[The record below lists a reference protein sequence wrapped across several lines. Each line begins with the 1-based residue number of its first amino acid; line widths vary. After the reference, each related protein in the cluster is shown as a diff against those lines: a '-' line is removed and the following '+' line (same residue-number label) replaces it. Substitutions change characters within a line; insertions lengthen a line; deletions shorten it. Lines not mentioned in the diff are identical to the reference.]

1 MASGDLKYLGAQLKK
16 LAKKAPYSFIFKELA
31 NRKLANTDTPVD
43 ALIVS
48 LEKRY
53 KQDND
58 FFGEPLPEI
67 SKDEITDVFLKFEEM
82 GLGRYKRVYK
92 DKKPRFEWHNF
103 SCINISK
110 YALGYVEEIE
120 LYDADLTYF
129 DQLIVDMNDGRQ
141 CFIRLPYGFEKSG
154 RKWKRF
160 LEEIRDRF
168 DDELEA
174 LETAE
179 KYKSLTD
186 D

>member
-1 MASGDLKYLGAQLKK
+1 MANDHLKYLRTQLRK

-31 NRKLANTDTPVD
+31 HRKLANTDTPVD
-43 ALIVS
+43 ALSVS

-67 SKDEITDVFLKFEEM
+67 SKDDIMKVFYKLEEL
-82 GLGRYKRVYK
+82 GLGRYKRVYM
-92 DKKPRFEWHNF
+92 DKKPRFEWQNF

-110 YALGYVEEIE
+110 YALGEVEEIE
-120 LYDADLTYF
+120 LYDADLTYS

-141 CFIRLPYGFEKSG
+141 CFLRLPYGFEKSG

-160 LEEIRDRF
+160 LEEIRDKF

-174 LETAE
+174 LENSE
-179 KYKSLTD
+179 KNVLTD

>member
-1 MASGDLKYLGAQLKK
+1 MASDGLKYLKAQLRK
-16 LAKKAPYSFIFKELA
+16 LAKKAPYSYIFKELA
-31 NRKLANTDTPVD
+31 HRKLANTDTPVD

-53 KQDND
+53 KQNKD

-67 SKDEITDVFLKFEEM
+67 SKIEITEAFYKLEEI
-82 GLGRYKRVYK
+82 GLGRYKRVYL
-92 DKKPRFEWHNF
+92 DKKPRFEWQNF

-120 LYDADLTYF
+120 LYYADLTYS
-129 DQLIVDMNDGRQ
+129 DQLIVDMHDGRQ
-141 CFIRLPYGFEKSG
+141 CFLRLPYGFEKSG

-160 LEEIRDRF
+160 LEEILDKF

-179 KYKSLTD
+179 KNALTD